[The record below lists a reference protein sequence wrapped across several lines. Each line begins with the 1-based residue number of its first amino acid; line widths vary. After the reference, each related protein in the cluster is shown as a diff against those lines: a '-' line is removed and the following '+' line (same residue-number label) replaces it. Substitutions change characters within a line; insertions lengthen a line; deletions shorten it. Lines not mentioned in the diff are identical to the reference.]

1 MGNGFKI
8 TAAAAVVSA
17 AAVLSACGPQPG
29 PSGPTST
36 TIATPTP
43 PSITSFGVRGN
54 VGAAPATVALGWS
67 VSDPN
72 GDFLT
77 CELDADGDGVVDHIV
92 HACSSGAHVVTVPN
106 AGEVTA
112 TLTVAD
118 TTPGHAVV
126 SEHTFV
132 VGADP
137 VEPFN
142 LELRGVSSLSPTVAA
157 AFTTAADKWES
168 VIVRGTAPYTLPV
181 NQSCLTGPGAPSV
194 VDDLVIDVAVV
205 AIDGPGNVLGSAG
218 PTCMASATDLA
229 VTGEMRFDSAD
240 VTALLADGSFDDV
253 VLHEMGHVLGIG
265 TLWNTVPYGGSRNLT
280 AGAGTSSTRFTGPRA
295 IAEYSTMLGVQ
306 DAVSVPVESTGGP
319 GTQDAHWS
327 EARFGDEIMTGWI
340 DVGHMPLSRMT
351 VASLADLGLQVDL
364 DAADIFVLPALRP
377 AARAAGDT
385 DEIDPISD
393 GRFVRPPLRR
403 V

>member
-1 MGNGFKI
+1 
-8 TAAAAVVSA
+8 
-17 AAVLSACGPQPG
+17 
-29 PSGPTST
+29 
-36 TIATPTP
+36 
-43 PSITSFGVRGN
+43 
-54 VGAAPATVALGWS
+54 
-67 VSDPN
+67 
-72 GDFLT
+72 
-77 CELDADGDGVVDHIV
+77 
-92 HACSSGAHVVTVPN
+92 
-106 AGEVTA
+106 
-112 TLTVAD
+112 
-118 TTPGHAVV
+118 
-126 SEHTFV
+126 
-132 VGADP
+132 
-137 VEPFN
+137 
-142 LELRGVSSLSPTVAA
+142 
-157 AFTTAADKWES
+157 
-168 VIVRGTAPYTLPV
+168 
-181 NQSCLTGPGAPSV
+181 
-194 VDDLVIDVAVV
+194 
-205 AIDGPGNVLGSAG
+205 
-218 PTCMASATDLA
+218 
-229 VTGEMRFDSAD
+229 
-240 VTALLADGSFDDV
+240 
-253 VLHEMGHVLGIG
+253 MGHVLGIG

-306 DAVSVPVESTGGP
+306 DATSVPVESTGGP